1 MFHLLDRKVKN
12 QTEPPL
18 NVFIDSPGVSLYRNR
33 QRLGRF
39 GLTADWPH
47 RPVFGLIMLAV
58 VSFACSYM
66 LEIYTHQPWRMPFG
80 QQLFNAA
87 FYLLL
92 LLFWLGVT
100 GHGLGAAIATCAM
113 SLLIGYANFV
123 VVTFRDTPIL
133 PWDLLSMQ
141 TALSVS
147 ANYKMP
153 VPQCWWFVFLLA
165 IFVIVVAVSTK
176 VRLTLAKPRLL
187 LALCSLILLFSYA
200 GVLQSHRFT
209 SFFYFN
215 ETLFTPDYLYMQNG
229 FVPSFLMNLRYLR
242 VEEPKGYSIDEVEEL
257 ATVISEMASDDVAHD
272 SGSLADWPNL
282 IVVMNESFA
291 DLSVL
296 SSFTTQEDYMPF
308 FRSLS
313 DNAIRGDLYV
323 SVIGGNTATTEFEF
337 LTGDSMAFLPVGS
350 VAYQQY
356 IHADHPSLPTAM
368 KELGYRT
375 IAMHPYG
382 ADGWDRDEVY
392 DRLNFDEALFIDDFT
407 HLEYIRHYVSDR
419 SVYRQ
424 LIDAFEQKEP
434 DDRLF
439 CFTVTMQN
447 HGGYEIAYDNF
458 TPTMQILDVDCD
470 DACADD
476 GCDFTLTEKY
486 LSLVRESDDAL
497 AELVDY
503 FSLADER
510 TVILFFGDH
519 QPHDQAVAGL
529 MAQNKYGHSE
539 LEMAQNR
546 LIVPFVIWANY
557 DIAENNDVA
566 VSTNFLS
573 SLLLETAGL
582 PQTAYGYFLSDLYK
596 EIPVMTA
603 AWYMDASGRRIRYED
618 AEPGHQAHFAEYEI
632 LQYNHLFDLPNRL
645 NTIFQPL
652 YQAN

>member
-1 MFHLLDRKVKN
+1 MIQLFRKKEMHQPKVVLDPFVG
-12 QTEPPL
+12 
-18 NVFIDSPGVSLYRNR
+18 SPGDTSCRCQFHV
-33 QRLGRF
+33 GRF
-39 GLTADWPH
+39 GLVFSWPQ
-47 RPVFGLIMLAV
+47 RPMFGFMLLAV

-80 QQLFNAA
+80 QQLFNSA

-100 GHGLGAAIATCAM
+100 GRGLGAAIATCAM
-113 SLLIGYANFV
+113 SLLIGYANFS
-123 VVTFRDTPIL
+123 VVTFRNNPIL

-147 ANYKMP
+147 ANYQLP
-153 VPQCWWFVFLLA
+153 VPRNWWYILLLA
-165 IFVIVVAVSTK
+165 TLVIVLAVRTK
-176 VRLTLAKPRLL
+176 VRLTRAKPRLL

-200 GVLQSHRFT
+200 GILQSHRFT
-209 SFFYFN
+209 SFFCFN

-242 VEEPKGYSIDEVEEL
+242 VEEPEGYSIDEVEEL
-257 ATVISEMASDDVAHD
+257 ATGISAMASEDVIPDA
-272 SGSLADWPNL
+272 GSISDKPNL
-282 IVVMNESFA
+282 IVIMNETFS
-291 DLSVL
+291 DPSVL

-308 FRSLS
+308 FRSLKE
-313 DNAIRGDLYV
+313 NAICGDLYV

-337 LTGDSMAFLPVGS
+337 LTGDSMAFLPTGS

-356 IHADHPSLPTAM
+356 IHTDHPSLPSAL

-382 ADGWDRDEVY
+382 ADGWDRNEVY
-392 DRLNFDEALFIDDFT
+392 DRFSFDEALFIDDFT
-407 HLEYIRHYVSDR
+407 HLEYIRQYVSDR

-424 LIDAFEQKEP
+424 LIDAYEKKEQ

-439 CFTVTMQN
+439 CFAVTMQN
-447 HGGYEIAYDNF
+447 HGGYDIAYDNF
-458 TPTMQILDVDCD
+458 TPTVQILDDGCD
-470 DACADD
+470 DACVDV
-476 GCDFTLTEKY
+476 CDFTLTETY
-486 LSLVRESDDAL
+486 LSLVRESDAAL

-503 FSLADER
+503 FTQADER
-510 TVILFFGDH
+510 TILLFFGDH
-519 QPHDQAVAGL
+519 QPHDKAVAGL
-529 MAQNKYGHSE
+529 MAQNRYGLSD

-557 DIAENNDVA
+557 DIDARDNLA
-566 VSTNFLS
+566 ISANFLS

-582 PQTAYGYFLSDLYK
+582 PQTAYSYFLSDLHR

-603 AWYMDASGRRIRYED
+603 AWYMDASGRRILYED
-618 AEPGHQAHFAEYEI
+618 EKPGHRERFAEYEI

-645 NTIFQPL
+645 NTIFKPL
-652 YQAN
+652 FQAN